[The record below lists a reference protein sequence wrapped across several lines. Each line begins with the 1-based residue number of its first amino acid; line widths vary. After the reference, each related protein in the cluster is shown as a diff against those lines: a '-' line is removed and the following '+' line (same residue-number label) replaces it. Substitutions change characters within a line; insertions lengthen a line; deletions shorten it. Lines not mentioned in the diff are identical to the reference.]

1 MSTPSSFKPSDMI
14 QSAELSMSY
23 GTNPVNRV
31 SHVLSQAHI
40 NSLVLGANTLPITN
54 QSVINILSNADSNID
69 FFPSLKITYKNGTS
83 ITVSGTTYN
92 DPPQSSRYGWKKGEV
107 YSLIQPKMPSLQA
120 TNTVL
125 NISVS
130 GSGSF
135 VLPYLDQIPVYDQ
148 EQLGSCTANA
158 NAFCFEYCQ
167 YKQNLASYNSQLPFT
182 PPSRLFIYY
191 NERNYEG
198 TTASDAGAQV
208 YDGVKVFNEI
218 GVCSESL
225 WPYDWS
231 TPPPPPT
238 PPLYLIKFNT
248 LPPQNC
254 YSQASQNIALTF
266 NAVMQPTTVASQ
278 SMPAILQSING
289 IQSALVTGYP
299 VVFVFTIF
307 PFFENGMYGS
317 NFILQCPMSP
327 IDMTTSL
334 GGHGVVIVGY
344 DNNFVTSNGN
354 GAFLV
359 RNSWGTQWGT
369 SYINPSSSYNTGPGY
384 FWMPYQYFTNQY
396 TDTNGN
402 IVTLTDDLW
411 TINTVATNNVTV
423 GGTQGYGQLQF
434 YQPNSVSVDLSGN
447 YVVADTFNNRIQVVS
462 SSGQFIRFIGSLGL
476 DASGN
481 SIYGSGNCQFYQ
493 PNGVAVDLSGN
504 YVVADTYN
512 DRIQVISPLGVF
524 IRQFGSYATG
534 GNGNFNQPFGITID
548 LSGNYVIADSGN
560 NLIQV
565 ISPLGIFQRQ
575 FTSYTN
581 TNQSINP
588 INFNNPTAVTIDLSG
603 NYVIVNTGNNCIVV
617 ISPLGNFIRQFGSGG
632 STIGDGILNNPTG
645 VAVDLSGNYLVAES
659 GNNLI
664 QIFTPSGQYYSE
676 LGSVSLT
683 SSNGSIPGPFSSPQG
698 VAVDKTGKYIVVDT
712 DNNRIMA
719 FNV

>member
-1 MSTPSSFKPSDMI
+1 MLSTPSSSKPSDMI

-23 GTNPVNRV
+23 GTNPVNTV
-31 SHVLSQAHI
+31 SHVLSQAHV
-40 NSLVLGANTLPITN
+40 NSLVLGTNIVPITS
-54 QSVINILSNADSNID
+54 QSVINILNNADSNVD
-69 FFPSLKITYKNGTS
+69 FIPSLKITYKNGTS

-92 DPPQSSRYGWKKGEV
+92 DPPQSSRYGWQAGEA
-107 YSLIQPKMPSLQA
+107 YSLIQPKIPSLQA
-120 TNTVL
+120 TNTVS
-125 NISVS
+125 NISLN

-135 VLPYLDQIPVYDQ
+135 VLPYLYQIPVYDQ

-158 NAFCFEYCQ
+158 NAFCFDYCRLTQ
-167 YKQNLASYNSQLPFT
+167 GLPLLNF
-182 PPSRLFIYY
+182 PSRLFIYY

-198 TTASDAGAQV
+198 TTASDVGAQI
-208 YDGVKVFNEI
+208 YDGVKVLNEI
-218 GVCSESL
+218 GACSSTL
-225 WPYDWS
+225 WPYITS
-231 TPPPPPT
+231 N
-238 PPLYLIKFNT
+238 YAT

-254 YSQASQNIALTF
+254 YTQASQNIALTF

-289 IQSALVTGYP
+289 IQTALVSGYP
-299 VVFVFTIF
+299 VVFGFTVF
-307 PFFENGMYGS
+307 PFFEYEMYGS
-317 NFILQCPMSP
+317 NFILQCPVSP
-327 IDMTTSL
+327 IVMSTSL
-334 GGHGVVIVGY
+334 GGHAVVIVGY

-369 SYINPSSSYNTGPGY
+369 SYINPSGSYNTGPGY

-423 GGTQGYGQLQF
+423 GGAQGYGQLQF
-434 YQPNSVSVDLSGN
+434 YQPNSVAVDLSGN

-462 SSGQFIRFIGSLGL
+462 PSGQFIRFIGSLGL

-534 GNGNFNQPFGITID
+534 GNGYFNQLYGIAVD

-560 NLIQV
+560 NLVQV
-565 ISPLGIFQRQ
+565 ISPFGIFQRQ
-575 FTSYTN
+575 FASYIN
-581 TNQSINP
+581 PSQSNSP

-603 NYVIVNTGNNCIVV
+603 NYVIANSGSNCIVV
-617 ISPLGNFIRQFGSGG
+617 ISPLGNFIRQFGNSG
-632 STIGDGILNNPTG
+632 SIVGDGYLNNPTG

-664 QIFTPSGQYYSE
+664 QIFTPSGEYYSE

-712 DNNRIMA
+712 VNNRILA

>member
-1 MSTPSSFKPSDMI
+1 MLSSPSSSKPSDMI

-23 GTNPVNRV
+23 GTNPVNTV
-31 SHVLSQAHI
+31 SHVLSQAHV
-40 NSLVLGANTLPITN
+40 NSLVLGTNIVPITS
-54 QSVINILSNADSNID
+54 QSVINILNNADSNVD
-69 FFPSLKITYKNGTS
+69 FIPSLKITYKNGTS

-92 DPPQSSRYGWKKGEV
+92 DPPQSSRYGWQAGEA
-107 YSLIQPKMPSLQA
+107 YSLIQPKIPSLQA
-120 TNTVL
+120 TNTVS
-125 NISVS
+125 NISLN

-135 VLPYLDQIPVYDQ
+135 VLPYLYQIPVYNQ

-158 NAFCFEYCQ
+158 TAFCFDYCRLTQ
-167 YKQNLASYNSQLPFT
+167 GLPLLNL
-182 PPSRLFIYY
+182 PSRLFIYY

-198 TTASDAGAQV
+198 TTASDVGAQI
-208 YDGVKVFNEI
+208 YDGVKVLNEI
-218 GVCSESL
+218 GACSSTL
-225 WPYDWS
+225 WPYITS
-231 TPPPPPT
+231 N
-238 PPLYLIKFNT
+238 YAT

-289 IQSALVTGYP
+289 IQTALVSGYP
-299 VVFVFTIF
+299 VVFGFTVF
-307 PFFENGMYGS
+307 PFFEYEMYGS
-317 NFILQCPMSP
+317 NFILQCPVSP
-327 IDMTTSL
+327 IVMSTSL
-334 GGHGVVIVGY
+334 GGHAVVIVGY

-369 SYINPSSSYNTGPGY
+369 SYINPSGSYNTGPGY

-434 YQPNSVSVDLSGN
+434 YQPNSVTVDLSGN
-447 YVVADTFNNRIQVVS
+447 YVVVDTFNNRIQVVS
-462 SSGQFIRFIGSLGL
+462 PSGQFIRFIGSLGL

-534 GNGNFNQPFGITID
+534 GNGYFNQLYGIAVD

-565 ISPLGIFQRQ
+565 ISPFGIFQRQ
-575 FTSYTN
+575 FASYIN
-581 TNQSINP
+581 PSQSNSP
-588 INFNNPTAVTIDLSG
+588 INFNNPKAVTIDLSG
-603 NYVIVNTGNNCIVV
+603 NYVIANSGSNCIVV
-617 ISPLGNFIRQFGSGG
+617 ISPLGNFIRQFGNSG
-632 STIGDGILNNPTG
+632 SMVGDGYLNNPSG
-645 VAVDLSGNYLVAES
+645 VAVDLSGNYLVADS

-664 QIFTPSGQYYSE
+664 QIFTPSGEYYSE

-712 DNNRIMA
+712 VNNRILA

>member
-1 MSTPSSFKPSDMI
+1 MLSSPSSSKPSDMI

-23 GTNPVNRV
+23 GTNPVNTV
-31 SHVLSQAHI
+31 SHVLSQAHV
-40 NSLVLGANTLPITN
+40 NSLVLGTNIVPITS
-54 QSVINILSNADSNID
+54 QSVINILNNADSNVD
-69 FFPSLKITYKNGTS
+69 FIPSLKITYKNGTS

-92 DPPQSSRYGWKKGEV
+92 DPPQSSRYGWQAGEA
-107 YSLIQPKMPSLQA
+107 YSLIQPKIPSLQA
-120 TNTVL
+120 TNTVS
-125 NISVS
+125 NISLN

-135 VLPYLDQIPVYDQ
+135 VLPYLYQIPVYDQ

-158 NAFCFEYCQ
+158 TAFCFDYCRLTQ
-167 YKQNLASYNSQLPFT
+167 GLPLLNL
-182 PPSRLFIYY
+182 PSRLFIYY

-198 TTASDAGAQV
+198 TTASDVGAQI
-208 YDGVKVFNEI
+208 YDGVKVLNEI
-218 GVCSESL
+218 GACSSTL
-225 WPYDWS
+225 WPYITS
-231 TPPPPPT
+231 N
-238 PPLYLIKFNT
+238 YAT

-289 IQSALVTGYP
+289 IQTALVSGYP
-299 VVFVFTIF
+299 VVFGFTVF
-307 PFFENGMYGS
+307 PFFEYEMYGS
-317 NFILQCPMSP
+317 NFILQCPVSP
-327 IDMTTSL
+327 I
-334 GGHGVVIVGY
+334 
-344 DNNFVTSNGN
+344 VTSNGN

-369 SYINPSSSYNTGPGY
+369 SYINPSGSYNTGPGY

-434 YQPNSVSVDLSGN
+434 YQPNSVAVDLSGN
-447 YVVADTFNNRIQVVS
+447 YVVVDTFNNRIQVVS
-462 SSGQFIRFIGSLGL
+462 PSGQFIRFIGSLGL
-476 DASGN
+476 DANGN

-534 GNGNFNQPFGITID
+534 GNGYFNQLYGIAVD

-575 FTSYTN
+575 FASYIN
-581 TNQSINP
+581 PSQSNSP
-588 INFNNPTAVTIDLSG
+588 INFNNPKAVTIDLSG
-603 NYVIVNTGNNCIVV
+603 NYVIANSGSNCIVV
-617 ISPLGNFIRQFGSGG
+617 ISPLGNFIIQFGNSG
-632 STIGDGILNNPTG
+632 SIVGDGYLNNPTG
-645 VAVDLSGNYLVAES
+645 VAVDLSGNYLVADS

-664 QIFTPSGQYYSE
+664 QIFTPSGEYYSE

-712 DNNRIMA
+712 VNNRILA